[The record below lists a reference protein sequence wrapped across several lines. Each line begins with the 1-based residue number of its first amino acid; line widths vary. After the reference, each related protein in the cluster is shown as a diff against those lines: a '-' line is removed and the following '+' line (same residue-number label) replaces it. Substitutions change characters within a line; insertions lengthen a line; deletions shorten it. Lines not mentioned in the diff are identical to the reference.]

1 MFLPFFPMFLPTEG
15 KKYLSSRKKAN
26 TDSSAAVTMPDSV
39 DRSEF
44 KSTLPC
50 FLKEPLKAVVP
61 FYLVYMPMDVKDP
74 TRGGGGGVHV

>member
-1 MFLPFFPMFLPTEG
+1 MYTFFTPAWG
-15 KKYLSSRKKAN
+15 H
-26 TDSSAAVTMPDSV
+26 SSAAVTMPDSV

-61 FYLVYMPMDVKDP
+61 FYLVSMPVDVKDP
-74 TRGGGGGVHV
+74 TRGGGGGGYMCNVL